1 MTMKRKLKQLLV
13 TMLSIAMI
21 ATMSGIMSFN
31 SKAESELIKTQPF
44 TVEMNQDGTFTVSAS
59 VSAFPSYTVPDGFV
73 PYDNELGAMHF
84 SLVYFD
90 AKTVHDIYPEISND
104 TYVGEVAYDEMESLL
119 EGGFGEGYNRF
130 EPNEIELIISS
141 EFIEPGAGHRINFS
155 ETSFNCDNIPA
166 DTTSVFVMVYCIGEF
181 TRPSD
186 GNVFQNISVF
196 SSIGGNKSLP
206 TEPGQK
212 GGNTLPGDPA
222 PDDPA
227 PAPGPMTEHEAHLSK
242 ASIDPVKNTD
252 GSYNMTVFGIPQF
265 KCSICGEIHQD
276 YSKAQEVWFD
286 EILKSATDHSNLD
299 SNWKHSEAEAG
310 KPVNITTRTFY
321 SFDKATLEKLAEL
334 GKDITLDFV
343 YDNVNY
349 LMTVPGDY
357 DLPSLANEDG
367 WAGFMYLLSIFGGQ
381 VVE

>member
-21 ATMSGIMSFN
+21 ATMSGITSFN
-31 SKAESELIKTQPF
+31 SKAADPEYELVKTQPF
-44 TVEMNQDGTFTVSAS
+44 TVEKNSDGTFTVSAS
-59 VSAFPSYTVPDGFV
+59 VSAFPTFTKPDGFTPNFSSEGV
-73 PYDNELGAMHF
+73 MHF
-84 SLVYFD
+84 RLVVFNDRKVSDLDPALPDNYVSEMAYEMMEDMVLTDDYDIYRFMP
-90 AKTVHDIYPEISND
+90 AFAENTIQEFKTVYGAAEIY
-104 TYVGEVAYDEMESLL
+104 TYSG
-119 EGGFGEGYNRF
+119 
-130 EPNEIELIISS
+130 
-141 EFIEPGAGHRINFS
+141 
-155 ETSFNCDNIPA
+155 TSFSQVIPENS
-166 DTTSVFVMVYCIGEF
+166 TGVFVMVLCVGEYEGEF
-181 TRPSD
+181 SSGTVD
-186 GNVFQNISVF
+186 LF
-196 SSIGGNKSLP
+196 SSIGGNVTLP

-299 SNWKHSEAEAG
+299 SNWKHSEAEVG